1 MKLLRKIFFAV
12 LLAMNVS
19 SCEKDFVVKEQ
30 TDAKRMTVNCNF
42 DNYRVFRVYLTQSS
56 SLSGNSSLQPIPDAR
71 VELFENDSLIIV
83 LPYVPTDTASTF
95 GAYKSDFSPTP
106 GNKYGIKITH
116 PVYGIVIAEDVLLNL
131 PQINYYA
138 VESYG
143 DYSTNSDVKFRFQLH
158 DDGATEDYY
167 RINLWQWG
175 TQRLMIDSVWQ
186 TSDFSYGAKPELLCD
201 VSDTVRDNGYFL
213 LFSDKNF
220 NGTDK
225 EIKLHFW
232 GVDSAFAEK
241 VNAVVEL
248 QHVSKAHYEYYRTL
262 ELYQHSGYD
271 AEPVYVYNNI
281 NNGYGIFMSSAI
293 NSMYVQVK

>member
-1 MKLLRKIFFAV
+1 MKFLQKLFFAV
-12 LLAMNVS
+12 LLTMNIS
-19 SCEKDFVVKEQ
+19 SCEKNFVVKDQ

-42 DNYRVFRVYLTQSS
+42 DNYRVFTVYVTQSS
-56 SLSGNSSLQPIPDAR
+56 SLSGNGSLKPITDAR
-71 VELFENDSLIIV
+71 VELFENDSLIAV
-83 LPYVPTDTASTF
+83 LPYVPTDTGNTF
-95 GAYKSDFSPTP
+95 GSYKTDFFPTP
-106 GNKYGIKITH
+106 GNKYGVKITH
-116 PVYGIVIAEDVLLNL
+116 PVYGIVTAEDVMLNL
-131 PQINYYA
+131 PQINNSTL
-138 VESYG
+138 ESYG
-143 DYSTNSDVKFRFQLH
+143 DFSTNSDVKFRFQLH

-175 TQRLMIDSVWQ
+175 IQKVMIDSVWQ

-225 EIKLHFW
+225 EIKLRFF
-232 GVDSAFAEK
+232 GVDSALAEQ
-241 VNAVVEL
+241 VNAVVEF

-262 ELYQHSGYD
+262 ELYQHSGYG
-271 AEPVYVYNNI
+271 AEPVHVYNNI